1 MTMDKPIQILF
12 VGNDPALPSEV
23 QSALAGVPNCRT
35 VPHFAAD
42 VYEALDVAVNRHPQ
56 LICLQMGSDTRE
68 LTSFAREMRASL
80 PDTVVVAMYSPL
92 GFNPEQSE
100 SATLIEVLRA
110 NVQDFLR
117 RPLSSTELRQL
128 LDRLFQPRAAAARK
142 TSGKVLSFVSNKG
155 GVGKST
161 LSVNTACDLAVR
173 HPGQVLLID
182 ASLQLGICALMLDS
196 MPQTTLTDAARERER
211 LDGTLLRRLTV
222 QHPCGLHL
230 LAAPKDAVEA
240 AEVTDASFARVLNVA
255 RRVFD
260 YIVVDTFPILD
271 SLMLSLLDVSDLVYV
286 VMQGTVPNVVGTVRL
301 LSVLDALGLPI
312 ERQRLVL
319 NQNYSRFAGNLR
331 PQDIQQRLGRQ
342 LDYAFPY
349 QKRVLVAMN
358 TGRPYILKSMRFYG
372 FGHEM
377 SALVDEIEAVR
388 QEQPE
393 ETGGAAQQSPLV
405 QKATS

>member
-23 QSALAGVPNCRT
+23 QSALAGVPNWRA

-100 SATLIEVLRA
+100 SAILIEVLRA

-128 LDRLFQPRAAAARK
+128 LDRLFQPRAAARK

-161 LSVNTACDLAVR
+161 LAVNTACDLAVR

-182 ASLQLGICALMLDS
+182 ASLQLGICALMLDI
-196 MPQTTLTDAARERER
+196 MPQTTLTDAVREKER
-211 LDGTLLRRLTV
+211 LDETLLRRLTV

-260 YIVVDTFPILD
+260 HVVVDTFPILD

-286 VMQGTVPNVVGTVRL
+286 VMQGTVPNVVGTVRFL
-301 LSVLDALGLPI
+301 VVLDALGLPV

-319 NQNYSRFAGNLR
+319 NHNYSRFAGNLR
-331 PQDIQQRLGRQ
+331 PEDIQQRLGRQ
-342 LDYAFPY
+342 LDYVFPY
-349 QKRVLVAMN
+349 QKSVLVAMN
-358 TGRPYILKSMRFYG
+358 TGRPYILKSLRFYG
-372 FGHEM
+372 FGHEL
-377 SALVDEIEAVR
+377 SALVDEIETVR
-388 QEQPE
+388 LEQPE
-393 ETGGAAQQSPLV
+393 EMDGSAQQPPLV